1 MPRVVFAEALQRHV
15 PAPPVT
21 VDGAC
26 VRDVLEAAL
35 VLTPRLRGYIL
46 DDQSQLRKHMSV
58 YVDGVAIRDRTEL
71 SEAVAHSSEIYV
83 LQALSGC

>member
-1 MPRVVFAEALQRHV
+1 MPRVIFAAAVQRHV

-26 VRDVLEAAL
+26 VRDALEAAF
-35 VLTPRLRGYIL
+35 VHTPRLRGYVL
-46 DDQSQLRKHMSV
+46 DDQAHLRKHMSV

-71 SEAVAHSSEIYV
+71 SETVASNSEIYV
-83 LQALSGC
+83 LQALSGG